1 MGVGWVGRYAGAS
14 VGIGKCCVRVL
25 GAGPRQLGGSFCAIF
40 PAACG
45 QV

>member
-1 MGVGWVGRYAGAS
+1 MGVGWVRRYAGAS
-14 VGIGKCCVRVL
+14 VGIGKCVRVL
-25 GAGPRQLGGSFCAIF
+25 GAGPQQLGGSFCAIF